1 MLGIERRQIITS
13 ILQKNKKVLVS
24 DLRKQFNVTEETIR
38 RDLEKLEREGALTRT
53 YGGAV
58 INQPTNLDLPFN
70 QRIDINLQIKQ
81 EIAQKAS
88 LYISDNDSLFV
99 DSSSTCFELVKL
111 LNDKRNVT
119 VITNS
124 VKILNERSNTT
135 NKIISTGGEL
145 VPHSLS
151 LVGAISLETAKKYN
165 PDYAILSCNGL
176 DQTKGIM
183 DSNEPDAELKK
194 FMAQQANKNILLAD
208 HTKFD
213 NIAFISFLEFQK
225 IDYLIT
231 NIKPSDNWI
240 KFLHENN
247 ITVIY

>member
-13 ILQKNKKVLVS
+13 ILQKNKRVLVS
-24 DLRKQFNVTEETIR
+24 DLRNQFHVTEETIR

-58 INQPTNLDLPFN
+58 INEHTNVDLPFN
-70 QRIDINLQIKQ
+70 ERIDLNLTIKQ
-81 EIAQKAS
+81 VISQKAIH
-88 LYISDNDSLFV
+88 YIGDNDSLFV
-99 DSSSTCFELVKL
+99 DSSSTCFELIKL
-111 LNDKRNVT
+111 LNQKRNVT

-124 VKILNERSNTT
+124 VKILNEIPGHATR
-135 NKIISTGGEL
+135 IVSTGGEL

-151 LVGAISLETAKKYN
+151 LVGSISLETTNKYN
-165 PDYAILSCNGL
+165 PDFAVISCNGL
-176 DQTKGIM
+176 DMKKGIM

-194 FMAQQANKNILLAD
+194 LMVKQASKTMLLVD

-213 NIAFISFLEFQK
+213 NVAFISFLDFQQ
-225 IDYLIT
+225 IDYLVT
-231 NIKPSDNWI
+231 DLKPSDHWI
-240 KFLHENN
+240 KFLHQNN